1 MLQKH
6 KKLHNVLCPTTS
18 FSPYENN
25 FHKEANKKIKFV
37 CEELR
42 AAELSGMGSTRSHL
56 FFFPSSVLPHSPRLL
71 IPGHEEIFFSNIL
84 HSIYSRSPFMKGL

>member
-18 FSPYENN
+18 FSLNENN

-42 AAELSGMGSTRSHL
+42 AA
-56 FFFPSSVLPHSPRLL
+56 VV
-71 IPGHEEIFFSNIL
+71 
-84 HSIYSRSPFMKGL
+84 

>member
-56 FFFPSSVLPHSPRLL
+56 FFFLPQSCLTAHV
-71 IPGHEEIFFSNIL
+71 
-84 HSIYSRSPFMKGL
+84 Y